1 MKVLNKIIKFLSADN
16 SLILNKEFNH
26 HLFINLLSIFS
37 LIFIGTITING
48 VLESESTLIIALNS
62 LAVLL
67 LIVNL
72 TVHNRKGKK
81 RDNSVLTGNIL
92 TIILSAY
99 ILAALFTGKIQ
110 GGNVFWFTTY
120 PIIVLLTTNKK
131 ANLFAL
137 LLLLIILLSPL
148 FLTFPVFVGSWP
160 QFTNGIAFL
169 TVYTA
174 NFTIVYLM
182 IRAIQNMV
190 KQKDSKIF
198 QIQDELKDKKEFI
211 SKVSH
216 QIRTPLNN
224 IVVVS
229 NMLNPSE
236 LGEQEKDY
244 FDTILASTNNL
255 VDVVNSFSD
264 ITNVD
269 VQERKKNEITFDLNN
284 TLQNTKN
291 LFVDKESEST
301 EYPIQINS
309 DIDYP
314 LIGDPVKV
322 KQIFLNLIEQI
333 LKHSRTKQIDIN
345 ISHKNSSAENGLAEV
360 TFELST
366 RGLQQIDK
374 DIREKSESVRTQK
387 VIDHLELHIA
397 ERTIKS
403 LGGKLQ
409 VLAQP
414 ENYTFRF
421 VLNFKKAEE
430 EPMEEEISEMAPSH
444 KKEHIDISDANVLL
458 VEDNLINQ
466 KIVVLSLKKSVKN
479 VDVANNGKEALD
491 KFGSVKYDI
500 ILMDIQMP
508 VMNGIVTTKKIR
520 NIEKSTNSHTPIIA
534 ITANALLGD
543 KEECLAAGTDDYISK
558 PFQIE
563 TLLDKMKKL
572 L

>member
-1 MKVLNKIIKFLSADN
+1 MKVFNTIFKFLRADN
-16 SLILNKEFNH
+16 NLILTKEFNQ
-26 HLFINLLSIFS
+26 HLFVNLISIFS

-48 VLESESTLIIALNS
+48 LMEPNSTLLTILNL
-62 LAVLL
+62 LAALL

-72 TVHNRKGKK
+72 AVLNRKGKK
-81 RDNSVLTGNIL
+81 TNTSALTGNIL
-92 TIILSAY
+92 FIILSAY
-99 ILAALFTGKIQ
+99 ILTALFAGKIH
-110 GGNVFWFTTY
+110 GGNVFWLTTY
-120 PIIVLLTTNKK
+120 PIITLLTTNKK
-131 ANLFAL
+131 ANLFIL
-137 LLLLIILLSPL
+137 LLLLITLLSPL
-148 FLTFPVFVGSWP
+148 FLTSEVFGGSWP
-160 QFTNGIAFL
+160 PIVSGIAFF
-169 TVYTA
+169 TVYIA
-174 NFTIVYLM
+174 DFIIVYLL
-182 IRAIQNMV
+182 IQTFNNIA
-190 KQKDSKIF
+190 KQKETRIF
-198 QIQDELKDKKEFI
+198 QIQDELKDKEEFI

-255 VDVVNSFSD
+255 VDVVNSFTD

-269 VQERKKNEITFDLNN
+269 VQERKKHEIKFDLNS

-301 EYPIQINS
+301 EYPIRIHS
-309 DIDYP
+309 DIDYT
-314 LIGDPVKV
+314 LIGDPVKI

-345 ISHKNSSAENGLAEV
+345 ISGKNSISENGLTEV
-360 TFELST
+360 VFELST

-374 DIREKSESVRTQK
+374 EIRDKSEDVGTKK

-397 ERTIKS
+397 ERTIES

-414 ENYTFRF
+414 EKYNFRF
-421 VLNFKKAEE
+421 VLNFKKAEQDPEKE
-430 EPMEEEISEMAPSH
+430 ETAGVPPDH
-444 KKEHIDISDANVLL
+444 KKEHIDLSEANVLL

-520 NIEKSTNSHTPIIA
+520 NIEKSTNTHTPIIA

-563 TLLDKMKKL
+563 TLLEKMKSL

>member
-1 MKVLNKIIKFLSADN
+1 MKIIFKKIFKFLSADN
-16 SLILNKEFNH
+16 NLIKNEGFNH
-26 HLFINLLSIFS
+26 PLFINLLSVFS
-37 LIFIGTITING
+37 LIFIGAITLNEILEYGNMVGSTPGLLTILLLATNLILHNG
-48 VLESESTLIIALNS
+48 QKENKSE
-62 LAVLL
+62 LAGNFLL
-67 LIVNL
+67 LII
-72 TVHNRKGKK
+72 
-81 RDNSVLTGNIL
+81 SVYFL
-92 TIILSAY
+92 LS
-99 ILAALFTGKIQ
+99 LFTGKIQ
-110 GGNVFWFTTY
+110 GGNVFWLGAY
-120 PIIVLLTTNKK
+120 PIIALLSTRKK
-131 ANLFAL
+131 ANLFSL
-137 LLLLIILLSPL
+137 LFLLVIIVSPL
-148 FLTFPVFVGSWP
+148 FLSFPIFSQTGTLA
-160 QFTNGIAFL
+160 TNEIAFS
-169 TVYTA
+169 TFYIA
-174 NFTIVYLM
+174 NFTIIYLIIKGIHDT
-182 IRAIQNMV
+182 IR
-190 KQKDSKIF
+190 KKDTEF
-198 QIQDELKDKKEFI
+198 YRLQDELKDKEEFI
-211 SKVSH
+211 SRVSH

-236 LGEQEKDY
+236 LSEQAKDY

-269 VQERKKNEITFDLNN
+269 VQERKKYEIRFDINS

-291 LFVDKESEST
+291 LFVDKESDNSEH
-301 EYPIQINS
+301 PIHIHS

-333 LKHSRTKQIDIN
+333 LKHSRTKQIKIN
-345 ISHKNSSAENGLAEV
+345 ISEKQPIKENSQVEV
-360 TFELST
+360 VFQLST
-366 RGLQQIDK
+366 LDLQQIDK
-374 DIREKSESVRTQK
+374 ELRDKSQSVKTK
-387 VIDHLELHIA
+387 KIIDKLELHIA
-397 ERTIKS
+397 KRTIES
-403 LGGKLQ
+403 LGGKLHVQ
-409 VLAQP
+409 TQP
-414 ENYTFRF
+414 EKY
-421 VLNFKKAEE
+421 NFQFTLKFQKAEE
-430 EPMEEEISEMAPSH
+430 ESVEEEKTEMFPH
-444 KKEHIDISDANVLL
+444 PEKEKIDLQDANVLL

-520 NIEKSTNSHTPIIA
+520 NIEKSTNTHTPIIA

-543 KEECLAAGTDDYISK
+543 KEECLVAGTDDYISK

-563 TLLDKMKKL
+563 TLLEKMKNL